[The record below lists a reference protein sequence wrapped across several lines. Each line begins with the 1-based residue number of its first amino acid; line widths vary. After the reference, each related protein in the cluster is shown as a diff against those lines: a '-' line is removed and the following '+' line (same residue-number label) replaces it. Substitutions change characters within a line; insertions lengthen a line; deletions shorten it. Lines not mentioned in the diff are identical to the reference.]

1 MRPSV
6 LCVFDLQSQK
16 ILSSFQNFG
25 IRFTY
30 VVTFILQ
37 PKKNEDD
44 FLYFCTLYLR
54 VGGMTIIDRKEETN
68 GKQSDIRIL

>member
-1 MRPSV
+1 M
-6 LCVFDLQSQK
+6 CLQLTIPK
-16 ILSSFQNFG
+16 NLSSFENFG

-30 VVTFILQ
+30 VTFILQ

-68 GKQSDIRIL
+68 GKQSDIRLL